1 MLKDIRAA
9 PRRTR
14 SLCLYS
20 LQKSKK
26 SWFDVTSRK
35 GSQDIDLANISQPER
50 QTFLEPIS
58 GLPAG
63 WSLLGQ
69 KRRFDCQPIT
79 FGLP

>member
-1 MLKDIRAA
+1 
-9 PRRTR
+9 
-14 SLCLYS
+14 
-20 LQKSKK
+20 
-26 SWFDVTSRK
+26 
-35 GSQDIDLANISQPER
+35 LANISQPER